1 MQYPVLFSNLPI
13 RHRSGILLYGAPG
26 TGKTLLARA
35 VAKDSGMNFIS
46 IKVSW
51 DLAMKVE
58 MIKNI
63 IMYMYWFLLFTWQ
76 QSTKEHTTISK
87 ASETKQTAM
96 EPKIYMIIKNKTLQ
110 NLISIKS
117 HIHKISHPS

>member
-1 MQYPVLFSNLPI
+1 MCVFGVLQHPILFSNLPI

-51 DLAMKVE
+51 TFALTVG
-58 MIKNI
+58 IKEKGV
-63 IMYMYWFLLFTWQ
+63 
-76 QSTKEHTTISK
+76 S
-87 ASETKQTAM
+87 
-96 EPKIYMIIKNKTLQ
+96 Q
-110 NLISIKS
+110 NRSSLYIQ
-117 HIHKISHPS
+117 